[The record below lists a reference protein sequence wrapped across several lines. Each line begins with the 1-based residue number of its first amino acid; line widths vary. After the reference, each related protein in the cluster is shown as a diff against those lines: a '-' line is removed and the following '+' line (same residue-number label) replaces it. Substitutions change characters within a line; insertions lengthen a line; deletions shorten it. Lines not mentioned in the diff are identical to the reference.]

1 MWYNDGVGDDKRPF
15 DRGYRIMRYRKTF
28 YSEGRAMAFAHQLG
42 DQGISATV
50 SSERDAINRDTIY
63 IIEWMIN

>member
-1 MWYNDGVGDDKRPF
+1 
-15 DRGYRIMRYRKTF
+15 MRYRKTF